1 MKRLRIAAIVFILA
15 AVCVAVPAFAGGQ
28 NEAKGMPLKGQ
39 QITALMFKGSD
50 TDYIISTLA
59 PKLKQLTGIN
69 LVVDEIP
76 YDDVRAKQLADVA
89 GAKRY
94 DIIDPTTEWS
104 YEYRQFAAPL
114 TDSIGKAGYP
124 DIEQSDIIPFVWK
137 QFNPGA
143 DIHFIPYQPDTRL
156 FLYREDLFSA
166 DGIEVPK
173 TWGDLRAAAEKLTGN
188 GQYGFVFPAQRG
200 WNLTLAW
207 APVLFSAGGQLFV
220 DKKPA
225 FDTQAGVDSLSFLI
239 ELKKY
244 GPPDI
249 NNYGEYE
256 VNQNVKSG
264 KIAMAVSASAIT
276 SEIQAADSPVK
287 DKFKSALFPLQSAS
301 TARKY
306 TACLGG
312 WAMGVSSYSKHKDA
326 AAYAVMW
333 LTSKDIVTDMEIH
346 GRQHAARLSMAS
358 NPELLKVNPFVTGIV
373 DVLKGA
379 TIFFP
384 GKEGASIGELLN
396 VRIAQAISGEMSPKD
411 ALDAAVEDID
421 KLLGK

>member
-1 MKRLRIAAIVFILA
+1 MKRLKIVVSLLL
-15 AVCVAVPAFAGGQ
+15 VVGLCVAVPAFAGGQ
-28 NEAKGMPLKGQ
+28 KESAGMPLKGQ

-59 PKLKQLTGIN
+59 GRLKQLTGID

-114 TDSIGKAGYP
+114 DSYIGKAGYP
-124 DIEQSDIIPFVWK
+124 DIEQPDIIPFVWK
-137 QFNPGA
+137 QFNPGQS
-143 DIHFIPYQPDTRL
+143 IHFIPYQPDTRL
-156 FLYREDLFSA
+156 FLYREDLLSSA
-166 DGIEVPK
+166 PK
-173 TWGDLRAAAEKLTGN
+173 TWDGLLSVAGKLTSGD
-188 GQYGFVFPAQRG
+188 QYGFVYPAQRG

-207 APVLFSAGGQLFV
+207 APVRFSAGGQLFV
-220 DKKPA
+220 DNKPA
-225 FDTQAGVDSLSFLI
+225 FDSQAGIDSLNLLI
-239 ELKKY
+239 SLKKY

-249 NNYGEYE
+249 NNFGEYE
-256 VNQNVKSG
+256 VNQTVKSG
-264 KIAMAVSASAIT
+264 RIAMAVSASAIT
-276 SEIQAADSPVK
+276 SEIEAPDSPVK
-287 DKFKSALFPLQSAS
+287 GKFKSALFPLQ
-301 TARKY
+301 TATTDRKN

-312 WAMGVSSYSKHKDA
+312 WAMGVSSYSTHKDA

-333 LTSKDIVTDMEIH
+333 LTSKDVVTDMEIH

-358 NPELLKVNPFVTGIV
+358 NAELLKVNPFVTGIV

-379 TIFFP
+379 TIFFQGP
-384 GKEGASIGELLN
+384 QGASIGELLN
-396 VRIAQAISGEMSPKD
+396 VRIAQAISGEVSPKE
-411 ALDAAVEDID
+411 ALDSAVSDVNG
-421 KLLGK
+421 LLAK

>member
-1 MKRLRIAAIVFILA
+1 MRRLRMKTIILVLA
-15 AVCVAVPAFAGGQ
+15 ALCIAVSAFAGGQ
-28 NEAKGMPLKGQ
+28 NESKGMPLKGQ
-39 QITALMFKGSD
+39 QITALLFKGSD

-59 PKLKQLTGIN
+59 PKLKQLTGID
-69 LVVDEIP
+69 LVVDEIA

-114 TDSIGKAGYP
+114 DAYIGKAGYP
-124 DIEQSDIIPFVWK
+124 DIEQADIIPFVWK
-137 QFNPGA
+137 QFNPGPNVY
-143 DIHFIPYQPDTRL
+143 FMPYQPDTRL
-156 FLYREDLFSA
+156 FLYREDLLSGA
-166 DGIEVPK
+166 GVSVPK
-173 TWGDLRAAAEKLTGN
+173 TWADLRTAAAKLTGG

-207 APVLFSAGGQLFV
+207 APVLFSAGGQLFA
-220 DKKPA
+220 DNKPA
-225 FDTQAGVDSLSFLI
+225 FDTQAGVDALNFLI

-256 VNQNVKSG
+256 VNQNVTSG

-276 SEIQAADSPVK
+276 SEIEAADSPVK
-287 DKFKSALFPLQSAS
+287 GKFKSALFPLQ
-301 TARKY
+301 TAGTTRQN

-312 WAMGVSSYSKHKDA
+312 WAMGVSNYSKHKEA
-326 AAYAVMW
+326 AAYAVLW
-333 LTSKDIVTDMEIH
+333 LTSREIVTDMEIH

-358 NPELLKVNPFVTGIV
+358 NADLLKVNPFVTGIV

-379 TIFFP
+379 TIFYP

-396 VRIAQAISGEMSPKD
+396 VRIAQAVSGESTPKA
-411 ALDAAVEDID
+411 ALDAAVTDING
-421 KLLGK
+421 LLGK